1 MQNCMS
7 LGCVCF
13 LREHLKKFCHINLHH
28 FPLFLALLFTH
39 EAHFER
45 NWRYDQT
52 QSCVS
57 ILYCPSSMI
66 WTVRLSICQLL
77 CKIEAVRQVTWWS
90 GIPSYLIWWTD
101 GHAWFDTDLVISL
114 KHSPERYIDAS
125 FPPYMMDWRTSLIQW
140 TDGHAWF
147 DGLIDMPDLMNW

>member
-1 MQNCMS
+1 MFSKMQNCMS

-13 LREHLKKFCHINLHH
+13 LRERLRKFCHINLHH
-28 FPLFLALLFTH
+28 FPPFLALLFTH

-90 GIPSYLIWWTD
+90 GIPSYHTPTGIGAPTAAQKQPAIPLESP
-101 GHAWFDTDLVISL
+101 HLLSPSL
-114 KHSPERYIDAS
+114 DAS
-125 FPPYMMDWRTSLIQW
+125 MRLSHIFLDFHYS
-140 TDGHAWF
+140 
-147 DGLIDMPDLMNW
+147 

>member
-1 MQNCMS
+1 MFSKMQNCMS
-7 LGCVCF
+7 LGCVRF
-13 LREHLKKFCHINLHH
+13 LRERLRKFCHINLHH
-28 FPLFLALLFTH
+28 FPPFLALLFTH

-90 GIPSYLIWWTD
+90 GIPSYKECFWW
-101 GHAWFDTDLVISL
+101 GSNFDLS
-114 KHSPERYIDAS
+114 KGAS
-125 FPPYMMDWRTSLIQW
+125 FPIGKTFANRESCTFWKIEVWPPPKTLLKSSLVICILSSLSL
-140 TDGHAWF
+140 A
-147 DGLIDMPDLMNW
+147 